1 MIIIFLKHTNS
12 LPKTFTI
19 FEALA
24 KILNSMVVLGID
36 IGGSGMKGGLIDSF
50 TGEMVSERFR
60 IPTPISRHPNEMA
73 QVFKE
78 IVNHFNYKGPIGC
91 GFPTVIKHGVCKDP
105 GNLHNDWKNLNVEAL
120 FSEACGSPVT
130 VINDADAAG
139 YAVMNYGIGK
149 DKKGLVIIITI
160 GTGLGSGVF
169 LDGQLIPNFELGQ
182 IPYRKHNKIEN
193 WAAASAKDRKNLSF
207 KKWGKR
213 FNKFLELVEL
223 LIRPDHIILGGGTSD
238 DFDQFKKWIKIETP
252 VVPAQLGN
260 TAGIVGAACAVIH
273 KALKD

>member
-1 MIIIFLKHTNS
+1 
-12 LPKTFTI
+12 
-19 FEALA
+19 
-24 KILNSMVVLGID
+24 MVVLGID
-36 IGGSGMKGGLIDSF
+36 IGGSGMKGGLIDSVS
-50 TGEMVSERFR
+50 GEMVSERFR

-78 IVNHFNYKGPIGC
+78 IVNQFNYKGPIGC
-91 GFPTVIKHGVCKDP
+91 GFPTVIKHGICKGP
-105 GNLHNDWKNLNVEAL
+105 GNLHHDWKNLNVEDL

-139 YAVMNYGIGK
+139 YAVINYGIGK
-149 DKKGLVIIITI
+149 GKKGLVIIITI

-193 WAAASAKDRKNLSF
+193 WAAASAKDHKNLSF

-260 TAGIVGAACAVIH
+260 TAGIVGAACTVIH
-273 KALKD
+273 KAPKD